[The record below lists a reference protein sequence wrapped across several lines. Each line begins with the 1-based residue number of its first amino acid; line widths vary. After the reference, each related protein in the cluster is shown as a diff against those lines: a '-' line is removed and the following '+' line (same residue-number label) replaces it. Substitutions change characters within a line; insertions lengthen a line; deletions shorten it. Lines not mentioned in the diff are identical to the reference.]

1 MTAMLHLDDAMIDS
15 PPRQPLSIPPIDGVL
30 TMFYYQDLEA
40 AAAWYEQVL
49 GFEKILAFPGLT
61 LFRVHQG
68 SQLALVGNGSG
79 SQRPIPGTNKGAIL
93 SIQTPAL
100 QAWHERLFDHKVPG
114 TGEGLE
120 IGGDGRTIEFKVR
133 DPEGYTIEFFQ
144 WLE

>member
-1 MTAMLHLDDAMIDS
+1 MTAMSHPDEMMID
-15 PPRQPLSIPPIDGVL
+15 PPRQLPSIPPIDGVL
-30 TMFYYQDLEA
+30 TMFYYDDLQA
-40 AAAWYEQVL
+40 ATEWYERVL

-79 SQRPIPGTNKGAIL
+79 SQTPIPGANKGAIL
-93 SIQTPAL
+93 SIQTRAL
-100 QAWHERLFDHKVPG
+100 RAWQERLIAHRAPD
-114 TGEGLE
+114 TGEGLQT
-120 IGGDGRTIEFKVR
+120 GCDGRTIEFKIR